1 MYLRKGLRIL
11 SDTDHQLWM
20 TYLKINSHM
29 SKLTLFLNLWAVFT
43 SGVREPEQNSVAFRH
58 EVLQVSCT
66 QALCRNSGE
75 STWKKGVCTKV
86 PSEDGTLP
94 GIELVHSK
102 SFDLLEFH
110 LIVRSQILWL
120 VGTIDY
126 AGRYNIY
133 SFKCT
138 AKTWQVYYGNKLT
151 ECVCPLP

>member
-43 SGVREPEQNSVAFRH
+43 SGVREPEQNTIAFRH
-58 EVLQVSCT
+58 ELLQVSCT
-66 QALCRNSGE
+66 QALRPNSGE
-75 STWKKGVCTKV
+75 STWKKRCVHKSAQRGWYT
-86 PSEDGTLP
+86 

-102 SFDLLEFH
+102 SVDLLEFH
-110 LIVRSQILWL
+110 LIIRSQILWL

-126 AGRYNIY
+126 AGRYKIY

-138 AKTWQVYYGNKLT
+138 AKT
-151 ECVCPLP
+151 